1 MKLSTLL
8 NSIAAATLASALPA
22 IAADKAPALPKD
34 LPPYGAT
41 NPVSAPAVRQL
52 KLDNGLEVW
61 LAPLPGFPKVAFSV
75 AVRGGYVLDPGNL
88 PGMSDLLADVVSEG
102 TKTHSA
108 RQIAE
113 QFQAAGGDLTA
124 TATAD
129 SIVLATSVLNDKA
142 IPALNAIG
150 DVMQNAVFP
159 DQEVEI
165 AKNNAASSLQ
175 ASEAEPDF
183 LARRALFR
191 SLFGSHPYA
200 VTSPTRESIANTS
213 AADLRSEYARR
224 FRPDRTLLVAVG
236 DFDPATLTSA
246 IRQDFGSWKASE
258 AAPLAAMSKP
268 AASVARAL
276 VYVPRD
282 NSVQTALYIGALAP
296 NRSDPDYAAARVA
309 IAIYGGMFGS
319 RLITNIR
326 EDKGYTYSPF
336 AQLAP
341 LRETGVLVTRAD
353 VRNAVTGASYNEI
366 SYELNRM
373 ATTSPEQ
380 QELDSAKRYLN
391 GSLALQLQSR
401 EAVARLLA
409 TLWISALPPEEIG
422 AQSRKIEGVTLDD
435 VKQVGRKY
443 FPAARMTVVAIGEEN
458 VIRNELAPF
467 GFEFKK
473 AD

>member
-1 MKLSTLL
+1 MKLSTFLHP
-8 NSIAAATLASALPA
+8 IAAALLATAVPA
-22 IAADKAPALPKD
+22 CAADKGPPLPKD
-34 LPPYGAT
+34 LPPYSAT
-41 NPVSAPAVRQL
+41 KPVSAPAVQQL
-52 KLDNGLEVW
+52 KLDNGMEVW
-61 LAPLPGFPKVAFSV
+61 LEPLPGFPKVAFSL
-75 AVRGGYVLDPGNL
+75 AVRGGYDMDPGNR
-88 PGMSDLLADVVSEG
+88 PGMADLLAAVVSQG
-102 TKTHSA
+102 TKTRSA
-108 RQIAE
+108 QQIAE

-124 TATAD
+124 TASPD
-129 SIVLATSVLNDKA
+129 SIVLAISVLNDKA
-142 IPALNAIG
+142 IAALSTIG
-150 DVMQNAVFP
+150 DVMQSAAFP

-183 LARRALFR
+183 LAKRALYR
-191 SLFGSHPYA
+191 SLFGNHPYA
-200 VTSPTRESIANTS
+200 VTAPTSDSIANTL
-213 AADLRSEYARR
+213 AADLRAEYARR
-224 FRPDRTLLVAVG
+224 FRPDRTLLVVVG
-236 DFDPATLTSA
+236 DFDQAALTSA
-246 IRQDFGSWKASE
+246 IRQTFGSWKSSGTE
-258 AAPLAAMSKP
+258 PLPAVAKP
-268 AASVARAL
+268 APSLTRAM
-276 VYVPRD
+276 VYVPRE
-282 NSVQTALYIGALAP
+282 NSVQTALYLGTLGP
-296 NRSDPDYAAARVA
+296 KRSDPDYAAARVA
-309 IAIYGGMFGS
+309 NAIYGGMFGS

-409 TLWISALPPEEIG
+409 TLWVSALPPDEIG
-422 AQSRKIEGVTLDD
+422 AQSRKIESVTPED
-435 VKQVGRKY
+435 VQKAGQKY
-443 FPAARMTVVAIGEEN
+443 FPAARMTVIAVGEES
-458 VIRNELAPF
+458 VIRDQLAGF

-473 AD
+473 AE